1 MLQYQIVL
9 IPFDI
14 KIIEIKAIKKKK
26 KETVA
31 SSHSIA
37 APFRQFGWKSRNN
50 DYYPIII

>member
-9 IPFDI
+9 IPFDS

-31 SSHSIA
+31 SS
-37 APFRQFGWKSRNN
+37 QSRLHLGSL
-50 DYYPIII
+50 DGSLEIMIITR